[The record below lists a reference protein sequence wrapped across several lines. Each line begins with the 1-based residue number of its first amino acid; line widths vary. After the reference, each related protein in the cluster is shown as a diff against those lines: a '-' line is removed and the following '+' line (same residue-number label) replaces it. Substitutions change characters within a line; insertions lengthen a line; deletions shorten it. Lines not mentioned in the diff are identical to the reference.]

1 MIHIAADANADASG
15 NPYFRVFVKTKKT
28 YLGETAGDLPITPGM
43 QAVVDIH
50 TGSRSVMEYL
60 LRPVLKLK
68 HEAFR
73 ER

>member
-1 MIHIAADANADASG
+1 
-15 NPYFRVFVKTKKT
+15 
-28 YLGETAGDLPITPGM
+28 M

>member
-1 MIHIAADANADASG
+1 
-15 NPYFRVFVKTKKT
+15 
-28 YLGETAGDLPITPGM
+28 GETKGEYAIQPGM

-50 TGSRSVMEYL
+50 TGTRTVLDYII
-60 LRPVLKLK
+60 RPVLKLR